1 MTREWLSRTNAGYR
15 IAVQVSP
22 NAKKTEI
29 VSSAGE
35 ALRIK
40 LQAQPVDGKANEA
53 LVQFIA
59 KKLRI
64 PKKSVS
70 ITHGLTSKRKLLEI
84 GLPDIAEEELEKQL
98 LAS

>member
-1 MTREWLSRTNAGYR
+1 MTKEWLSRTNAGYR

-29 VSSAGE
+29 IASDGE

-40 LQAQPVDGKANEA
+40 LQAQPIDGKANEA

-59 KKLRI
+59 KKLRT
-64 PKKSVS
+64 PKRNVT
-70 ITHGLTSKRKLLEI
+70 ITHGLSAKRKLLEI
-84 GLPDIAEEELEKQL
+84 GLPDVPEEELEKQL
-98 LAS
+98 LSI

>member
-1 MTREWLSRTNAGYR
+1 MTMEWLSMTKAGYR

-29 VSSAGE
+29 VSSDGE

-40 LQAQPVDGKANEA
+40 LQAQPVDGKANDA
-53 LVQFIA
+53 LIQFIA
-59 KKLRI
+59 KKLRV

-70 ITHGLTSKRKLLEI
+70 ITHGLTAKRKLLEI
-84 GLPDIAEEELEKQL
+84 DLSVITAEELEKQL
-98 LAS
+98 LAP

>member
-29 VSSAGE
+29 VSSDGDV
-35 ALRIK
+35 LRIK

-53 LVQFIA
+53 LIQFIA
-59 KKLRI
+59 KKLRT
-64 PKKSVS
+64 PKRNVT
-70 ITHGLTSKRKLLEI
+70 ITHGLSAKRKLLEI
-84 GLPDIAEEELEKQL
+84 GMFDTPEEEFEKQL

>member
-1 MTREWLSRTNAGYR
+1 MKKDWLTKTNAGYR

-29 VSSAGE
+29 VSTDGE

-40 LQAQPVDGKANEA
+40 LQAQPVEGKANEA
-53 LVQFIA
+53 LIHFIA

-64 PKKSVS
+64 PKKSVV
-70 ITHGLTSKRKLLEI
+70 ITHGLTAKRKLVEI
-84 GLPDIAEEELEKQL
+84 DLPETAQEELEKKFL
-98 LAS
+98 SS